1 MKPVGQEMAAGE
13 AVAGTAATAAART
26 GGPARPGEGG
36 AARPPPAAARTGGPA
51 RPGEGETILWQG
63 RPAMLTRKLLELIG
77 FLLLLGLLSWFALEL
92 IRPHLAGSAFA
103 GQPTAGAVPLV
114 LGMVLGMMLI
124 IALPVWLRSSARA
137 RARYMLTNRRALV
150 WLGDRIVGEALLFGA
165 DMRASGNEVS
175 FEASRMV
182 LSWRLKDEGADR
194 LRFEQIPDAL
204 AVAALAEEHGARWLD
219 RPETPPG
226 NGPDA

>member
-1 MKPVGQEMAAGE
+1 MLQ
-13 AVAGTAATAAART
+13 
-26 GGPARPGEGG
+26 
-36 AARPPPAAARTGGPA
+36 ARTGGPA

-63 RPAMLTRKLLELIG
+63 RPAMLTRKVMELVG
-77 FLLLLGLLSWFALEL
+77 FLLLLGLLSWLALAL
-92 IRPHLAGSAFA
+92 IQPHLSGSAFA
-103 GQPTAGAVPLV
+103 GEPSSGAVPLV

-165 DMRASGNEVS
+165 DMRAGGQEVS
-175 FEASRMV
+175 FEANHMV

-194 LRFEQIPDAL
+194 LRFEQVADAL
-204 AVAALAEEHGARWLD
+204 AVAALAEQHGARWID
-219 RPETPPG
+219 RPDMPEG
-226 NGPDA
+226 DASGS

>member
-1 MKPVGQEMAAGE
+1 MAAGE
-13 AVAGTAATAAART
+13 AVAS
-26 GGPARPGEGG
+26 GG
-36 AARPPPAAARTGGPA
+36 AALGARVGGPT

-63 RPAMLTRKLLELIG
+63 RPAMLARKLIELVG
-77 FLLLLGLLSWFALEL
+77 FLLLLGLLSWLALAL
-92 IRPHLAGSAFA
+92 IRPHLSGSAFA
-103 GQPTAGAVPLV
+103 GEPTAGAVPLV

-165 DMRASGNEVS
+165 EMRAGGNEVG
-175 FEASRMV
+175 FEANHMV

-194 LRFEQIPDAL
+194 LRFEQIADAL
-204 AVAALAEEHGARWLD
+204 TVAELAEEHGARWID
-219 RPETPPG
+219 RPETPAG
-226 NGPDA
+226 EDAPQS